1 MPITRR
7 DNAVVVVLVLSLVV
21 LGGVIAMPAPASN
34 PAATPEPS
42 AQPTLPPPPAYREG
56 VVGVPASIMPV
67 AARTRS
73 ERTLVGLIFSGLVRL
88 GPDNTYEP
96 DLAESWTTDAK
107 GRTWTFKIRDDATWQ
122 DGEPV
127 TAADVVFTVEALKE
141 PAASGAMAAAWA
153 DVTATAI
160 DPRTVELTVATPIA
174 GFLAAA
180 TQPLLP
186 AHLLADVPLADLAT
200 SPFATAPVGTG
211 PYALTELDDT
221 HAVLTPVALMDRPGD
236 VPSGPTPS
244 VDSLGT
250 PAPTQ
255 TPALAV
261 PYLERIEVDFFED
274 DAAAAEAFSSAR
286 IDAVA
291 GLPPAISAAL
301 ASDPTVDSVKYPTTT
316 LATVLL
322 NLRASH
328 PELRDARVR
337 KALLGAIDRQ
347 AIVDGALGG
356 EGLAADT
363 LVPPGSWA
371 FDAKAAAPV
380 AFDAKAATKLLTE
393 AGWKKKDGKW
403 TAKGGKATYAM
414 ELLTVPASANPR
426 LAAVAAAIGK
436 AWTDFGIG
444 VKVVETPAADLAKKL
459 RGGEFT
465 AAALDITMG
474 LEPDLYPLLAS
485 SQVRGSGTNLS
496 GYQDPALDALLETAR
511 KPGTPDGRMTA
522 WRELLAGLAA
532 RQPLLPIAW
541 HSEDVLMR
549 GVEGPTP
556 RLIAGPGDRFWDVL
570 AWRLAADR

>member
-21 LGGVIAMPAPASN
+21 LGGVIAMPAPAHDA
-34 PAATPEPS
+34 AATPEPT
-42 AQPTLPPPPAYREG
+42 PEVTLPPPLTYREG
-56 VVGVPASIMPV
+56 VVGVPATIMPV

-96 DLAESWTTDAK
+96 DLAESWSTDAK
-107 GRTWTFKIRDDATWQ
+107 GRTWTFKIRDDASWQ
-122 DGEPV
+122 DGQPV
-127 TAADVVFTVEALKE
+127 TAEDVVFTVEALKD
-141 PAASGAMAAAWA
+141 PAVSGAMAGAWA

-160 DPRTVELTVATPIA
+160 DPKTVQLTVATPIA
-174 GFLAAA
+174 GFLAAT

-186 AHLLADVPLADLAT
+186 AHLLSDVPLAELAT
-200 SPFATAPVGTG
+200 SPFAKAPVGTG

-221 HAVLTPVALMDRPGD
+221 HALLTPVALMDQPDD
-236 VPSGPTPS
+236 VPFGPRPS
-244 VDSLGT
+244 LDSLGT

-255 TPALAV
+255 TPGLAV
-261 PYLERIEVDFFED
+261 PYLERIELDFFDD
-274 DAAAAEAFSSAR
+274 DAAAAEAFSSG
-286 IDAVA
+286 AVDGVT

-301 ASDPTVDSVKYPTTT
+301 ATDPGVTSVKYPTTT
-316 LATVLL
+316 LAAVLL

-347 AIVDGALGG
+347 AIVSGALGG
-356 EGLAADT
+356 EGLRADT

-380 AFDAKAATKLLTE
+380 AFDAKAATKLLTD

-403 TAKGGKATYAM
+403 TAKGGKAAYKM
-414 ELLTVPASANPR
+414 QLLTVPASANPR
-426 LAAVAAAIGK
+426 LAAVASSIAK

-444 VKVVETPAADLAKKL
+444 VDVVETPAADLATKL

-511 KPGTPDGRMTA
+511 KPGPPDGRTTA

-541 HSEDVLMR
+541 HSEDVLQR